1 MYTAAGKIDRS
12 DTIDYSETVDRDE
25 LLKRYMPMVKRL
37 AHHMMGR
44 LPPSVEEDD
53 LEQAGMIGLLDAISR
68 YDVAQSAQFEAY
80 AIQRIRG
87 SMIDE
92 LRHTDWV
99 PRSVRQS
106 MRKIE
111 KTIGTLQNK
120 LGRPPGEKEIADA
133 MNIPLA
139 DYQFMLG
146 DARGHQLVY
155 FEDFGESDEDDSFLE
170 KQHAGESTGPLPQL
184 LDSNLRACLIAA
196 IDNLP
201 EREKLLMS
209 LYYEQ
214 ELNLR
219 EISEVFSVTESRI
232 CQLHGQAV
240 ARLRAKLR
248 EGAWI
253 TAA

>member
-1 MYTAAGKIDRS
+1 MYTATGKREQVEKD
-12 DTIDYSETVDRDE
+12 D
-25 LLKRYMPMVKRL
+25 LLARYMPMVKRL

-44 LPPSVEEDD
+44 LPPNVEEDD
-53 LEQAGMIGLLDAISR
+53 MVQAGMIGLLDAISR
-68 YDVAQSAQFEAY
+68 YDAAQSAQFEAY

-87 SMIDE
+87 AMIDE
-92 LRHTDWV
+92 LRQTDWV

-111 KTIGTLQNK
+111 KTITTLQNR
-120 LGRPPGEKEIADA
+120 LGRPPGEKEIAEA
-133 MNIPLA
+133 MHIPLA
-139 DYQFMLG
+139 EYQAILG

-155 FEDFGESDEDDSFLE
+155 FEDFGAGEEDDSYLD
-170 KQHAGESTGPLPQL
+170 KQAADESSEPLPQL
-184 LDSNLRACLIAA
+184 LNENLRACLIAA

-219 EISEVFSVTESRI
+219 EISEVFGVTESRI
-232 CQLHGQAV
+232 CQLHSQAV